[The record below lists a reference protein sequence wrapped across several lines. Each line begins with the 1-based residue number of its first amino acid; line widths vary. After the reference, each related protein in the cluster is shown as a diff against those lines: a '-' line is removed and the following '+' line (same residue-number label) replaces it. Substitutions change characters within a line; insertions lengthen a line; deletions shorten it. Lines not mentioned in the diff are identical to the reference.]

1 MGLPGVYTRPRSHCN
16 GGRESRARVV
26 SAVAESCGCGG
37 GPVPACGRRGFSD
50 LRLLEDLAPDTL
62 VDLTTDLPAL
72 VNHLQLLDGVTAVTS
87 GHGAALAAT
96 GRYGAL
102 TAVGGPIAQP
112 AVALRYAPGTVATA
126 LRVSPG
132 PSIHLTQPSAASVDL
147 FDADGRRVHQARLAA
162 PQDARLLDSLEP
174 RIDGADDTA
183 AGSSWGAPAPVP
195 ARPGIDDQIDLV
207 DSHLTDAGG
216 ARLRTLTGHDGEDAR
231 PVGHRLLPDIL
242 AGVAE
247 LGLRPTFT
255 VTSGLQQ
262 SHTGRVE
269 AIGHAG
275 RTLRLRS
282 EGAVLAVS
290 PSSVHRMWAT
300 RARGPHGLTSALEMF
315 DADGRALVLITL
327 TGHHPPAAH
336 RAWEELLAVQD

>member
-1 MGLPGVYTRPRSHCN
+1 M
-16 GGRESRARVV
+16 
-26 SAVAESCGCGG
+26 
-37 GPVPACGRRGFSD
+37 PACGRRGVSD

-62 VDLTTDLPAL
+62 ADLTVDLPAL
-72 VNHLQLLDGVTAVTS
+72 VDHLQLLDGVTAVTS
-87 GHGAALAAT
+87 GHGAALAST

-102 TAVGGPIAQP
+102 TTVGGPIAQP
-112 AVALRYAPGTVATA
+112 AIALRHAPGVVATA
-126 LRVSPG
+126 LRVAPG
-132 PSIHLTQPSAASVDL
+132 PSIHLTQPAAASVDL
-147 FDADGRRVHQARLAA
+147 FDATGRRVHQARLAA
-162 PQDARLLDSLEP
+162 PQDARLLDSVEP
-174 RIDGADDTA
+174 PSEDGLDGGVDGRLDGATTLP
-183 AGSSWGAPAPVP
+183 PAPVP
-195 ARPGIDDQIDLV
+195 ARPGVDDQIDLV

-231 PVGHRLLPDIL
+231 PVGHWLLPDVL

-290 PSSVHRMWAT
+290 QASVHRMWVT
-300 RARGPHGLTSALEMF
+300 RAQGPHGPTSALEMF

-327 TGHHPPAAH
+327 TGHHPPAAL
-336 RAWEELLAVQD
+336 RAWEELLALQQ

>member
-1 MGLPGVYTRPRSHCN
+1 M
-16 GGRESRARVV
+16 
-26 SAVAESCGCGG
+26 
-37 GPVPACGRRGFSD
+37 PACGRRGFSD

-62 VDLTTDLPAL
+62 ADLTTDLPAL
-72 VNHLQLLDGVTAVTS
+72 VDHLQLLDGVTAITS
-87 GHGAALAAT
+87 GHGGALAAT

-112 AVALRYAPGTVATA
+112 GIALRHAPGTVATA

-132 PSIHLTQPSAASVDL
+132 PSIHLTQPSTGSVDL
-147 FDADGRRVHQARLAA
+147 FDATGRRVHQARLAA
-162 PQDARLLDSLEP
+162 PEDARLLDSLEP
-174 RIDGADDTA
+174 RSQEADSDSTLDDSRA
-183 AGSSWGAPAPVP
+183 VAPVT
-195 ARPGIDDQIDLV
+195 ALPGTDDQIDLV

-216 ARLRTLTGHDGEDAR
+216 ARLRTLMGHDGDHAR
-231 PVGHRLLPDIL
+231 PVGHWLLPDIL

-282 EGAVLAVS
+282 EGAVLAIS
-290 PSSVHRMWAT
+290 QASVHRMWVT
-300 RARGPHGLTSALEMF
+300 RAQGPHGPTSALEMF

-336 RAWEELLAVQD
+336 RAWEELLAVQE

>member
-1 MGLPGVYTRPRSHCN
+1 M
-16 GGRESRARVV
+16 
-26 SAVAESCGCGG
+26 
-37 GPVPACGRRGFSD
+37 PACGRRGFSD

-62 VDLTTDLPAL
+62 ADLATDLPAL
-72 VNHLQLLDGVTAVTS
+72 VDHLQLLDGVTAITS

-112 AVALRYAPGTVATA
+112 DIALRHAPGTVATA

-147 FDADGRRVHQARLAA
+147 FDATGRRVHQSRLAA
-162 PQDARLLDSLEP
+162 PEDARLLDPLEP
-174 RIDGADDTA
+174 RSDRADSTDDGSTA
-183 AGSSWGAPAPVP
+183 IAPVP
-195 ARPGIDDQIDLV
+195 ARPGTDDQIDLM
-207 DSHLTDAGG
+207 DSHLTDAAG
-216 ARLRTLTGHDGEDAR
+216 ARLRTLTGHDGDHAR
-231 PVGHRLLPDIL
+231 PVGHWLLPDIL

-282 EGAVLAVS
+282 EGAVLAIS
-290 PSSVHRMWAT
+290 QASVHRMWVT
-300 RARGPHGLTSALEMF
+300 RAQGPHGPTSALEMF

-336 RAWEELLAVQD
+336 RVWEELVAVQE